1 MEYKDFKIKILPLTC
16 LEKDPLNEE
25 AYLDT
30 DVSNLAESMK
40 DIGFFGD
47 LVAYPIEG
55 ENTGSNPGIVDMTQ
69 LCLQI

>member
-1 MEYKDFKIKILPLTC
+1 MEFKDFKIKILPLTC

-40 DIGFFGD
+40 DIGF
-47 LVAYPIEG
+47 LEI
-55 ENTGSNPGIVDMTQ
+55 
-69 LCLQI
+69 L